1 MAPGW
6 GNGGACRHPGAALA
20 CPSMSVFESIALLLG
35 VAALLGY
42 LNTRYLKLPTTIGI
56 MTLSLLFSLLMVGV
70 GLLFPAIETMADQV
84 VGQFDFE
91 DTLLDVLLCY
101 LLFAGALH
109 VDLSDLARQ
118 KWAIGLMATAGVLVS
133 TLLVAGAAWL
143 LLPRFGIETQW
154 VPCLL
159 FGALISPTDPVAVLG
174 ILKKA
179 GVGKSLETKI
189 TGESLFNDGIGV
201 VLFLALLAIATGQ
214 HEASLGFVAEL
225 FAIEVLGGLAF
236 GAALGFAG
244 YSLLRRIDN
253 YQVEV
258 LITLAMVT
266 GGYVLASRWHLSGP
280 LAMVVA
286 GLMIGNH
293 GRVLAMSDTT
303 RRHLDLFWEMVDE
316 ILNAVLFALIG
327 LELLIVSDQFSLATF
342 VLGLMMIG
350 VTLASRAIAV
360 SLPVTLLKPFR
371 SFSEGVVPMLTWG
384 GLRGG
389 ISVAL
394 ALSLPEEAGRGLFL
408 KLTYMIVI
416 FSIAVQG
423 LTVGRLYRRIQ
434 RRRQP
439 V

>member
-1 MAPGW
+1 
-6 GNGGACRHPGAALA
+6 
-20 CPSMSVFESIALLLG
+20 MSIFESIALLLG

-56 MTLSLLFSLLMVGV
+56 MTLSLLFSLLLVGV
-70 GLLFPAIETMADQV
+70 GLVFPAIEAVADEI
-84 VGQFDFE
+84 VGRFDFE
-91 DTLLDVLLCY
+91 DALLDVMLCY

-109 VDLSDLARQ
+109 VDLSDLAKQ

-133 TLLVAGAAWL
+133 TLLVATATWF
-143 LLPRFGIETQW
+143 LLPLFGIETRW
-154 VPCLL
+154 IHCLL

-174 ILKKA
+174 ILKQA
-179 GVGKSLETKI
+179 GVGKNLETKI

-201 VLFLALLAIATGQ
+201 VVFLALLAIATGR
-214 HEASLGFVAEL
+214 HEPSVGFIAEL
-225 FAIEVLGGLAF
+225 FAVEVLGGLGF
-236 GAALGFAG
+236 GAAIGFVG

-266 GGYVLASRWHLSGP
+266 GGYALASRWHLSGP

-303 RRHLDLFWEMVDE
+303 REHLDLFWEMIDE

-327 LELLIVSDQFSLATF
+327 LELLIISDQFSVATF
-342 VLGLMMIG
+342 VLGLLMIA
-350 VTLASRAIAV
+350 VTLASRAVAV
-360 SLPVTLLKPFR
+360 SIPVALLRPFR
-371 SFSEGVVPMLTWG
+371 SFSDGVVRMLTWG

-408 KLTYMIVI
+408 KLTYMVVI

-423 LTVGRLYRRIQ
+423 LSVGRLYQRIQ
-434 RRRQP
+434 RRSRAA
-439 V
+439 